1 MYLIKRLI
9 PFILGCLLIS
19 FCFPSCQNNTEAIE
33 EVTKKDSIFP
43 TDHGKQV
50 EMLYTDSGSVLWRMT
65 SPVMNHY
72 TYNVKERYIEMPDGL
87 YLEFF
92 NDSGKVKTTLKA
104 NYGIRYEES
113 KRTEVKYKVVVT
125 NINGEVLNT
134 EQLFWDEKTRKI
146 YTKEFVK
153 ITTKKEIL
161 MGTGLEANEDFSE
174 YEIKN
179 ISGTISVKDEDKG
192 EDKKQ

>member
-1 MYLIKRLI
+1 MFLFRKLIRFFSFYFFIVLI
-9 PFILGCLLIS
+9 FL
-19 FCFPSCQNNTEAIE
+19 SCQNNTKEIE
-33 EVTKKDSIFP
+33 QVTKKDAIFP

-50 EMLYTDSGSVLWRMT
+50 EILYTDSGFVRWRLT

-72 TYNVKERYIEMPDGL
+72 TYNIKERYLEMPEGL

-92 NDSGKVKTTLKA
+92 NDSNKVKTTLKA
-104 NYGIRYEES
+104 NYGIRYEVS

-125 NINGEVLNT
+125 NMNGEVLNT
-134 EQLFWDEKTRKI
+134 EQLFWDETTRKI

-179 ISGTISVKDEDKG
+179 ISGSISVKDD
-192 EDKKQ
+192 DKK